1 LQVWPQAVHEETHLC
16 NPFVIARSRRV
27 KCDESKPQ
35 CSRCQRSN
43 VECEGYPSRAY
54 SDESKNELGLEHSGS
69 QASESQFDAVSTR
82 ESHPTYAL
90 LDGFRR
96 SHTQDRLAR
105 LGCSILRGGLHDQ
118 FEASR
123 ALFECLLP
131 QLSHALPSVNAAA
144 AALGA
149 IYEMQTAS
157 LSTGDGETRLIATQ
171 YGTAIREVQLELL
184 HRPYGPVPILVACVL
199 LACADVLLRRPRIAL
214 IHFRGAIK
222 LLEER
227 YATSI
232 ASMSRPVG
240 SSGGV
245 CDHLTPKMDPLP
257 LEEEDDDITVF
268 LRTLDVQT
276 VLYADGLEPQM
287 HIAHVRTPQDPTST
301 TPNSIYR
308 AGRELIAL
316 IQACHC
322 FTSFASQYKYCPRII
337 VPAELFVE
345 QGRQIAALK
354 LWLRRLNYII
364 LPSIKPS
371 ADSSGTASS
380 KYTHGLMLRNLCL
393 ANIIYASTI
402 LDPYETD
409 WDVHAGDF
417 QEIIIGAE
425 SILDNR
431 HRRRCGTPSSQ
442 TLAFTFTPSPGI
454 IQPLF
459 LAGLKYREPR
469 WRRRAL
475 ELLWQ
480 SGKEGPWDGKLIAA
494 ATQRTIEI
502 EESERVRDVESSI
515 GKGQAG
521 VCYDEHAG
529 RERLA
534 NIVPEHVRISSCG
547 PGNDGDGGGISDW
560 EWTKEWAPVSQGG
573 SMDRRNVSPVSFSR
587 CRDVD
592 KMLAEGLDGKAGGEE
607 APWKDNRHWEMWT
620 ETIEF

>member
-1 LQVWPQAVHEETHLC
+1 M
-16 NPFVIARSRRV
+16 
-27 KCDESKPQ
+27 
-35 CSRCQRSN
+35 
-43 VECEGYPSRAY
+43 
-54 SDESKNELGLEHSGS
+54 
-69 QASESQFDAVSTR
+69 
-82 ESHPTYAL
+82 

-131 QLSHALPSVNAAA
+131 QLSYALPSVNAAA

-149 IYEMQTAS
+149 VYEMQTAS
-157 LSTGDGETRLIATQ
+157 LSTGDSETRLVATQ

-184 HRPYGPVPILVACVL
+184 NRPYGTVPILVACVL

-214 IHFRGAIK
+214 MHFRGAIK

-227 YATSI
+227 NGVSTP
-232 ASMSRPVG
+232 ASRSRPMD

-245 CDHLTPKMDPLP
+245 CNRLTPKIDPLP

-268 LRTLDVQT
+268 FRTLDVQT

-287 HIAHVRTPQDPTST
+287 QIALVRTPQDPAS

-322 FTSFASQYKYCPRII
+322 FTSFASQYKYCPRIF

-354 LWLRRLNYII
+354 LWLRRLNYTI

-607 APWKDNRHWEMWT
+607 ASWKDNRHWEMWT